1 MGFNKI
7 FYFLIKHRNIPLLGK
22 LFTSLLKLLGLELPQ
37 SVILGK
43 NVIFPHLGGNIVIHP
58 DTIIGDNVNI
68 YHGVT
73 IGRADAHISRE
84 ISKLKNII
92 IEDNV
97 NLFAGAKILGKEDNL
112 IVRSGTIVGANSVL
126 LTSTQPNEIWVGI
139 PAKKIGAR

>member
-7 FYFLIKHRNIPLLGK
+7 FYFLIKHRNNPLLGK